1 MTKIFFGTKK
11 KSKKRTVKSDQ
22 NLFLVQKK
30 KSKKRTVKSDQK
42 CFGTF
47 WLPVPHAR
55 QCKKKKALKSDQNI
69 FSGGKKKIEKK
80 KALKS
85 DQNVFRTFCSAP
97 YPPREYVKFLTVKSD
112 AIFF

>member
-1 MTKIFFGTKK
+1 MFFGAK
-11 KSKKRTVKSDQ
+11 
-22 NLFLVQKK
+22 KK

-47 WLPVPHAR
+47 WLPVPHASR
-55 QCKKKKALKSDQNI
+55 CKKKKALKSDQNV
-69 FSGGKKKIEKK
+69 FSGQKKKIKK

>member
-1 MTKIFFGTKK
+1 M
-11 KSKKRTVKSDQ
+11 
-22 NLFLVQKK
+22 FLVQKK

-47 WLPVPHAR
+47 WLPVPR
-55 QCKKKKALKSDQNI
+55 CKKKKALKSDQNF
-69 FSGGKKKIEKK
+69 FSGQKKKIEKK

-97 YPPREYVKFLTVKSD
+97 YPPREFVKFLTVKSD

>member
-1 MTKIFFGTKK
+1 MTKIFFGA
-11 KSKKRTVKSDQ
+11 
-22 NLFLVQKK
+22 KK

-47 WLPVPHAR
+47 WLPVPR
-55 QCKKKKALKSDQNI
+55 CKKKKALKSDQNF
-69 FSGGKKKIEKK
+69 FSGQKKKIEKK

>member
-1 MTKIFFGTKK
+1 MF
-11 KSKKRTVKSDQ
+11 V
-22 NLFLVQKK
+22 V
-30 KSKKRTVKSDQK
+30 V
-42 CFGTF
+42 
-47 WLPVPHAR
+47 
-55 QCKKKKALKSDQNI
+55 KKKKR
-69 FSGGKKKIEKK
+69 EKK

>member
-1 MTKIFFGTKK
+1 MTKIFFGA
-11 KSKKRTVKSDQ
+11 
-22 NLFLVQKK
+22 KK

-47 WLPVPHAR
+47 WLPVPR
-55 QCKKKKALKSDQNI
+55 CKKKKALKSDQNF
-69 FSGGKKKIEKK
+69 FSGQKKKIEKK

-85 DQNVFRTFCSAP
+85 DQNVFRTFCSGP

-112 AIFF
+112 ATFF

>member
-1 MTKIFFGTKK
+1 MQKK

-22 NLFLVQKK
+22 NFFWCKK
-30 KSKKRTVKSDQK
+30 KNRKKRTVKSDQK

-47 WLPVPHAR
+47 WPSVPHAR

-85 DQNVFRTFCSAP
+85 DQNDFRTFCSAP
-97 YPPREYVKFLTVKSD
+97 YPPREYVKFLTVNSD

>member
-1 MTKIFFGTKK
+1 
-11 KSKKRTVKSDQ
+11 
-22 NLFLVQKK
+22 VQKK

-55 QCKKKKALKSDQNI
+55 QCKKKKALKSDQNF
-69 FSGGKKKIEKK
+69 FSGPKKKIEKK

-85 DQNVFRTFCSAP
+85 DQNVFRTFCSGP

-112 AIFF
+112 ATFF